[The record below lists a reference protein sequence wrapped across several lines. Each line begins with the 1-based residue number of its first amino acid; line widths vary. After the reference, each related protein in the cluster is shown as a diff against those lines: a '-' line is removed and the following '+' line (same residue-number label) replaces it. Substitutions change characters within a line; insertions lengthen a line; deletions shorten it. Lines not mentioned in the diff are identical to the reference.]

1 MALLAQIKRV
11 KSVSRCEA
19 VKTNALPKNSF
30 KRTPSKEMEVGVFSR
45 KDVTVLSSGMK
56 GAQWGTALGKRGKQQ
71 GK

>member
-45 KDVTVLSSGMK
+45 KDVTVLRNEGSAVGDSFGE
-56 GAQWGTALGKRGKQQ
+56 KREAAGEMS
-71 GK
+71 